1 MQNSENISNPHQA
14 LYEDLFSKLNPM
26 GKDEIDSTSI
36 AAFLRTAKDVNTT
49 QLSQIWKA
57 ACKSSGFVK
66 RGFLNK
72 LGIFMCFKLVAAVQQ
87 GFQISPEILCNP
99 SLESPRFEIASFST
113 TNLLEISNQL
123 IKMSEEQETRLGL
136 ALNMFR
142 KKVEDEKLSKRCRAL
157 IENWRAIVFEEEGK
171 KKVLH
176 ENVLTTRAGRV
187 KNVSQT
193 KNFGFLCMYCKKPFT
208 SKFNLKRHYKNV
220 HKKSEEEILLIFGP
234 QQQSFKKKLQKQQQS
249 TTTSRKNGE
258 SQKQQKNIIT
268 KTTKTKLQKQQ
279 QYAPTAPTPHKEFKQ
294 PLLHYKE
301 TTSNNNNISSSINL
315 ITSTNP
321 SSPSLLPLISSEF
334 SIVQPVNIE
343 NNGKEEGGRE
353 ERDPF
358 INLEEGGSST
368 VGSIGED
375 EQQNEENE
383 FLNENEEIVGKKGE
397 GRDKEV
403 EKQLNGCS
411 SELNALTGAPLAGT
425 ATGLIGGGCG
435 GTAKCLGNDPAGTMT
450 ALVGGGCGGTMTALG
465 DVAGGASLA
474 GTNVG
479 ASSTGP
485 QTGGGVEEE
494 EEENEFFQTT
504 LVGYGS
510 RDTSTTLGG
519 MGGTQTAL
527 GGFGTQTAPA
537 GTATALVGG
546 GCGGT
551 TKCLGNAP
559 AGTQTALA
567 GAPPAGTA
575 TALGGG
581 GGGTMTALG
590 GAKSAAGDASL
601 PGSNVGAS
609 STAPQTSGGDD
620 EDLEENDLS
629 QQSATQTGKIRRRG
643 KASLRL
649 LGLFQGLHGEMEQS
663 ERDLIMRE
671 FGSDSSCVLITTDLL
686 ARGIDVQQDQQMLK
700 ELESYSSTQI
710 EEMPAEIGELI

>member
-1 MQNSENISNPHQA
+1 MQNPENISNPHQA

-36 AAFLRTAKDVNTT
+36 AAFLRTAKDVNTA

-123 IKMSEEQETRLGL
+123 IKMSEEQNFQLQSANDLIEVLEKMSVNISILTETRLGL

-157 IENWRAIVFEEEGK
+157 IENWRAIVFEEEGRNK
-171 KKVLH
+171 ALH

-187 KNVSQT
+187 KNKVKNKVEEEGKKKALRENVLT
-193 KNFGFLCMYCKKPFT
+193 GRVKNFGFLCMYCKKPFT
-208 SKFNLKRHYKNV
+208 SKFNCKRHYKNV
-220 HKKSEEEILLIFGP
+220 HKKTEEEILLIFGP
-234 QQQSFKKKLQKQQQS
+234 PQQKFKRKLQKQQQS
-249 TTTSRKNGE
+249 PIPRKNGKL
-258 SQKQQKNIIT
+258 QKQQKNIIIN
-268 KTTKTKLQKQQ
+268 TTTTKLQKQ
-279 QYAPTAPTPHKEFKQ
+279 YAPTPHKEFK
-294 PLLHYKE
+294 LFINKE

-321 SSPSLLPLISSEF
+321 SSPSLLPLTSSEF

-343 NNGKEEGGRE
+343 NNCKEGEGRE

-397 GRDKEV
+397 GRDNEV

-411 SELNALTGAPLAGT
+411 SELNALAGAPLAGT
-425 ATGLIGGGCG
+425 ATALI
-435 GTAKCLGNDPAGTMT
+435 
-450 ALVGGGCGGTMTALG
+450 GGGCGGTMTALG
-465 DVAGGASLA
+465 GMAGGASLA

-479 ASSTGP
+479 ASSTGS
-485 QTGGGVEEE
+485 QTVGGVEEE

-510 RDTSTTLGG
+510 RDTSTSLGG

-527 GGFGTQTAPA
+527 GGFVMQTAPA

-551 TKCLGNAP
+551 
-559 AGTQTALA
+559 
-567 GAPPAGTA
+567 
-575 TALGGG
+575 
-581 GGGTMTALG
+581 MTALG
-590 GAKSAAGDASL
+590 GVKSAAGGASL
-601 PGSNVGAS
+601 PGSNVGPS
-609 STAPQTSGGDD
+609 SPGPQTGGVDD
-620 EDLEENDLS
+620 EEEQVENNDLS
-629 QQSATQTGKIRRRG
+629 QQSATIESSLNEVNDESTTASREIATQTGKIRRRG
-643 KASLRL
+643 KASGAQKKKNR
-649 LGLFQGLHGEMEQS
+649 
-663 ERDLIMRE
+663 R
-671 FGSDSSCVLITTDLL
+671 
-686 ARGIDVQQDQQMLK
+686 ARA
-700 ELESYSSTQI
+700 I
-710 EEMPAEIGELI
+710 EASKAACIC

>member
-1 MQNSENISNPHQA
+1 MAAIIDFGQGFTVELLNLINLPLLILMQNPENISNPHQA
-14 LYEDLFSKLNPM
+14 LYEDLFSKLNPT
-26 GKDEIDSTSI
+26 GKDEIDSASI
-36 AAFLRTAKDVNTT
+36 AAFLRTAKDVNTA

-57 ACKSSGFVK
+57 ACESSGFVN

-99 SLESPRFEIASFST
+99 SLESPRFEIASGYNFST

-123 IKMSEEQETRLGL
+123 ISMSENQNFQLHTASDLIEALEKIPETRLGLSLNMFRKKVEDEKLAKRCRALIENWRSIVFEEEGRKKVLRENVLTTRAGRVKNKAVSQNFQLQSANDLIEVLEKMSVNIDILTVCLFFVSETRLGL

-157 IENWRAIVFEEEGK
+157 IE
-171 KKVLH
+171 
-176 ENVLTTRAGRV
+176 
-187 KNVSQT
+187 
-193 KNFGFLCMYCKKPFT
+193 
-208 SKFNLKRHYKNV
+208 NV

-411 SELNALTGAPLAGT
+411 SE
-425 ATGLIGGGCG
+425 
-435 GTAKCLGNDPAGTMT
+435 
-450 ALVGGGCGGTMTALG
+450 
-465 DVAGGASLA
+465 
-474 GTNVG
+474 
-479 ASSTGP
+479 
-485 QTGGGVEEE
+485 
-494 EEENEFFQTT
+494 FF
-504 LVGYGS
+504 
-510 RDTSTTLGG
+510 
-519 MGGTQTAL
+519 QTAL
-527 GGFGTQTAPA
+527 GGMGDTQTAF
-537 GTATALVGG
+537 GG
-546 GCGGT
+546 
-551 TKCLGNAP
+551 
-559 AGTQTALA
+559 
-567 GAPPAGTA
+567 
-575 TALGGG
+575 
-581 GGGTMTALG
+581 
-590 GAKSAAGDASL
+590 
-601 PGSNVGAS
+601 
-609 STAPQTSGGDD
+609 
-620 EDLEENDLS
+620 
-629 QQSATQTGKIRRRG
+629 
-643 KASLRL
+643 
-649 LGLFQGLHGEMEQS
+649 F
-663 ERDLIMRE
+663 
-671 FGSDSSCVLITTDLL
+671 
-686 ARGIDVQQDQQMLK
+686 
-700 ELESYSSTQI
+700 
-710 EEMPAEIGELI
+710 